1 MSAMPVLLVDD
12 HPLFA
17 QGMALLI
24 ERELGLAAV
33 RDTSCEA
40 ALQRLQRGEN
50 FSLVLLDL
58 ELPGLSGIEGVARIG
73 ALRPGLPVVVCSS
86 HQGELARNAVLE
98 RGARAFVSKADAPDR
113 LLAALRRALAG
124 AAIPAAPPRA
134 AGELTARQQQVLLLL
149 AEGKSNKV
157 IARALEMSENT
168 VRNHVAA
175 LLDRLGAANRHEAA
189 AAARRLGLLA

>member
-1 MSAMPVLLVDD
+1 MPLPVLLVDD

-24 ERELGLAAV
+24 ERELALPSV
-33 RDTSCEA
+33 RETSCEA
-40 ALQRLQRGEN
+40 ALQRLQRGEA

-58 ELPGLSGIEGVARIG
+58 ELPGLSGIEGVGRMR
-73 ALRPGLPVVVCSS
+73 ALCPGLPVVVCSS
-86 HQGELARNAVLE
+86 HQGELARDAVLE
-98 RGARAFVSKADAPDR
+98 RGARAFVSKAEPPQR
-113 LLAALRRALAG
+113 LLDALRRALVG
-124 AAIPAAPPRA
+124 APAPTASRA
-134 AGELTARQQQVLLLL
+134 AGALTARQQQVLLLL

-157 IARALEMSENT
+157 IARALGMSENT

-189 AAARRLGLLA
+189 AAARRLGVLA